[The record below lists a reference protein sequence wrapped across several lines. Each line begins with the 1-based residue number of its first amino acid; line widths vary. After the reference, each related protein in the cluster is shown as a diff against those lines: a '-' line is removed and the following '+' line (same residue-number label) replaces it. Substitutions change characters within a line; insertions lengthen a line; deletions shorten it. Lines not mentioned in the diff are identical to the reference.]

1 MANTALHWAA
11 SFGHLAVVQLLLE
24 RHADVNARNS
34 LGLAPLARAAWK
46 GELAVAALLLR
57 HGADV
62 HARNNVRR
70 TLVQRSPLCATL
82 TLDAAA
88 AAQDARSAL
97 DVAKTEEMRELLIR
111 AAAAA
116 PAPPLASVKE

>member
-11 SFGHLAVVQLLLE
+11 SFGHVAVVQLLLE
-24 RHADVNARNS
+24 RKADVNARNS

-70 TLVQRSPLCATL
+70 PLARL
-82 TLDAAA
+82 HVFE
-88 AAQDARSAL
+88 RSA
-97 DVAKTEEMRELLIR
+97 DAT
-111 AAAAA
+111 
-116 PAPPLASVKE
+116 PT